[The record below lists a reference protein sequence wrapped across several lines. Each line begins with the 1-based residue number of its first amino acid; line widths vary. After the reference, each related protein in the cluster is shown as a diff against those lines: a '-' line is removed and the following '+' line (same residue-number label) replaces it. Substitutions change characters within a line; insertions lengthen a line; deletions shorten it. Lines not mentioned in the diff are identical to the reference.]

1 MALTKETKIAKIEM
15 VGDFKIVHIAYDEII
30 KEDGVVISTRRLR
43 DVVNIG
49 HLDDSNNLVLNDYTQ
64 YHQDIQDIIAV
75 AYTDEIKEKWKQK
88 LINDKELINALY

>member
-30 KEDGVVISTRRLR
+30 KEDGVEISKRRLR

-64 YHQDIQDIIAV
+64 YHQDIQDVIAV
-75 AYTDEIKEKWKQK
+75 AYTDAIKENWKQK
-88 LINDKELINALY
+88 LIKDKEL

>member
-30 KEDGVVISTRRLR
+30 KEDGVEISKRRLR

-64 YHQDIQDIIAV
+64 YHQDIQDVIAV
-75 AYTDEIKEKWKQK
+75 AYTDAIKENWKQK
-88 LINDKELINALY
+88 LIKDKTDQGL

>member
-30 KEDGVVISTRRLR
+30 KEDGVAISKRRLR

-64 YHQDIQDIIAV
+64 YHQDIQDVIAV
-75 AYTDEIKEKWKQK
+75 AYTDAIKENWKQK
-88 LINDKELINALY
+88 LIRDKELL

>member
-1 MALTKETKIAKIEM
+1 MSLTKETKIAKIEM

-30 KEDGVVISTRRLR
+30 KEDGVAISKRRLR

-64 YHQDIQDIIAV
+64 YHQDIQDVIAV
-75 AYTDEIKEKWKQK
+75 AYTDAIKENWKQK
-88 LINDKELINALY
+88 LIKDKTDQGL

>member
-30 KEDGVVISTRRLR
+30 KEDGVEISKKRIR

-75 AYTDEIKEKWKQK
+75 AYTDTVKENWKQK
-88 LINDKELINALY
+88 LIKDKAERG